1 MIIWRKFFLFIL
13 IIVRLVGLVLLLFC
27 YLLSLFICCNSFL
40 QRMRRLVG
48 VWIFHCCM
56 ISRRFTSC
64 SLLRHR
70 TLISVMKWLGFLKI
84 WNSRLL
90 LRFFILNIN
99 VIIICVSCVHL
110 VRHVKATEIRRNK
123 LSTCNLRTS
132 LLIRHYA
139 CMDLTTSILTCFHL
153 SQSFSFFFNSR
164 SSIVDLLLL
173 FLVLIHR
180 IWWLIL
186 VLLFL
191 DFLNFSVLWLTLFN
205 FWRSF
210 SCLCASSLSRMT
222 SSWFRTCSVCLQMLL
237 NKLFNIWFSHPVK
250 IRIS

>member
-153 SQSFSFFFNSR
+153 SQSFSFFFYSR

-180 IWWLIL
+180 IWRLIL
-186 VLLFL
+186 VLFFL
-191 DFLNFSVLWLTLFN
+191 NFLNFSILWLTFFN
-205 FWRSF
+205 FRRCF
-210 SCLCASSLSRMT
+210 SSLCASSLSRMT
-222 SSWFRTCSVCLQMLL
+222 SSWLWTCSVCLQMLL